1 MRGGD
6 PRAAVGRFANHLRAQ
21 GFAVGFEETALM
33 LRIAAETP
41 LAEFRSLSA
50 LWRAAVCGNRREWD
64 RFPAIFDNYWFPR
77 RTRGTVRTTGAPAQT
92 RSLPE
97 RVAELHRQLEA
108 EGDRQPGGAQASW
121 AGQGSGD
128 DATEAEQSPRAMG
141 GASRNDPADGRPFAE
156 WMPQDIERIDA
167 AVAAFAR
174 RLRRILLRR
183 RERATRGEVDLR
195 ACLRAAGG
203 TAGEILNLEMRRN
216 KRREP
221 RIAVLVDVSRSM
233 ERHAPL
239 FLRMARVFGERC
251 GARVFVF
258 HTRLAEVSGML
269 RRPGRKM
276 QERIN
281 AVSFA
286 FGGGTRIASTL
297 DEALDGPL
305 RGVIG
310 HRDLLLMCSDGFD
323 ADPPERLPQVLSR
336 VRARGADVIWLHP
349 TKEKPAS
356 LALQAGA
363 ASVRA
368 FVPVHD
374 MDSLARLPARL

>member
-21 GFAVGFEETALM
+21 GFSVGFEESGLM

-41 LAEFRSLSA
+41 LPDWRTLSP

-64 RFPAIFDNYWFPR
+64 RFPEIFDNYWFPR
-77 RTRGTVRTTGAPAQT
+77 RTRGTVRTTGATPNR

-97 RVAELHRQLEA
+97 RVADLHRQLES
-108 EGDRQPGGAQASW
+108 EGDSRPGSQAAW

-128 DATEAEQSPRAMG
+128 DATETEQSPRAMG
-141 GASRNDPADGRPFAE
+141 GASRNDPADSRPFAE

-167 AVAAFAR
+167 AVSAFAR
-174 RLRRILLRR
+174 RLRRVLLRR
-183 RERATRGEVDLR
+183 RESAASGSLDLR
-195 ACLRAAGG
+195 ESLRAARATGG
-203 TAGEILNLEMRRN
+203 ELLRLALRRN

-221 RIAVLVDVSRSM
+221 RIAVMVDVSRSM

-269 RRPGRKM
+269 RKPGRKM

-297 DEALDGPL
+297 EEALEGPL
-305 RGVIG
+305 RGALG
-310 HRDLLLMCSDGFD
+310 RRDLLLMCSDGFD
-323 ADPPERLPQVLSR
+323 ADPPERLPEVLSR
-336 VRARGADVIWLHP
+336 IRARGTDVIWLHP
-349 TKEKPAS
+349 TRDKPAS
-356 LALQAGA
+356 LAMQAGA

>member
-21 GFAVGFEETALM
+21 GFAVGFEETGLM

-41 LAEFRSLSA
+41 LAEFRTLSP
-50 LWRAAVCGNRREWD
+50 LWRSAVCGNRREWD
-64 RFPAIFDNYWFPR
+64 RFPAIFDRYWFPR
-77 RTRGTVRTTGAPAQT
+77 RTRGTVRTTGAPSRR

-97 RVAELHRQLEA
+97 RVADLHRQLETG
-108 EGDRQPGGAQASW
+108 GDSQPGGSQASW

-128 DATEAEQSPRAMG
+128 DASEPEHSPRAMG
-141 GASRNDPADGRPFAE
+141 GASRSDPAEGRPFAE

-167 AVAAFAR
+167 AVTAFAR

-183 RERATRGEVDLR
+183 RERSARGELDLR
-195 ACLRAAGG
+195 ACLRAAHR
-203 TAGEILNLEMRRN
+203 TSGEILNLETRRN

-221 RIAVLVDVSRSM
+221 RIAVMVDVSRSM

-286 FGGGTRIASTL
+286 FGGGTRIATTL
-297 DEALDGPL
+297 EEALDGPL
-305 RGVIG
+305 RGG
-310 HRDLLLMCSDGFD
+310 LGRRDLLLICSDGFD
-323 ADPPERLPQVLSR
+323 ADPPECLPQVLSR
-336 VRARGADVIWLHP
+336 VRARGTDVIWLHP

-356 LALQAGA
+356 LALQAA
-363 ASVRA
+363 EASVRA

-374 MDSLARLPARL
+374 MDSLARLPAGL